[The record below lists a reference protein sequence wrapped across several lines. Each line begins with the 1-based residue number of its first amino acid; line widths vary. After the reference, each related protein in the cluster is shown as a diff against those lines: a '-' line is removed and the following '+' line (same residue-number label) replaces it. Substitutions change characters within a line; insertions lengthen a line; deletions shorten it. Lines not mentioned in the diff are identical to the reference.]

1 MIVQHR
7 DIILVHG
14 RMDIT
19 PLGLYINKFFFYR
32 RSLL

>member
-19 PLGLYINKFFFYR
+19 PLGLYINKFFYR